1 MTRSNAKRRVVYF
14 SRMGI
19 SAILVCLLGVRAVRA
34 EESGKVEGEALLLPA
49 AMGVRI
55 DKSGNSWDIA
65 ADGSIGRVGSTM
77 VNHGLALELNGQ
89 EVDSFQPLM
98 TRDGR
103 EVVVFGKPMPH
114 LPSVEVQRRV
124 KLVDEFGALR
134 YVELFYNGS
143 SRKVVLDIFLKTNFS
158 GNYQTFVSNRGRTE
172 PLILEAG
179 ETGIV
184 VSPSP
189 GQASR
194 AFLFNLVGS
203 KSGLRPGISSQS
215 RFGLTFQYRISLESG
230 ESASLI
236 HAVAQVAIPQNF
248 DRQSLLALFEPYSL
262 EGLAAKENLD
272 DWNELLINLAAEDGG
287 PEVGNKGLEA
297 LGVERGAKDVLA
309 IGERTRLIGT
319 AEGSEVIAEGPY
331 GDVTIPLRSIAAI
344 VGNSGV
350 GLEPRV
356 YLRDGQIISANL
368 SLPGMSFSQAGGGK
382 LEINAG
388 TLDRL
393 VLGRAEADIDWRETG
408 VAMIETYS
416 GDRLRINDPAALKFN
431 AVTAWGELPIT
442 LDQLTWLGPVGR
454 NGAGYML
461 ELMNGTRCRVFLGR
475 SKVSVDTELMGN
487 ISISSVDLMQV
498 TTTASR
504 SRPKEL
510 VQSGMEAVIRA
521 AGGQVIVGSIGNTT
535 LPLVSKGLLIETPT
549 SKIRQIRRVE
559 GTALSSGGMPEKSPH
574 FEIERWDGGVLS
586 GLIRLDELS
595 MKVGGRNWKIPLEDI
610 EKIDTPSPLPD
621 RESLGAIEK
630 LISLLG
636 SSEWTV
642 REKATRELGA
652 FGYLARP
659 VLQRELATSGDP
671 EVSRRLERILSNLN

>member
-1 MTRSNAKRRVVYF
+1 MRLSHTNRRIVFF
-14 SRMGI
+14 SLMNIGGVL
-19 SAILVCLLGVRAVRA
+19 ACLLGVRAVNA
-34 EESGKVEGEALLLPA
+34 QELGEVDGEAILLPA

-65 ADGSIGRVGSTM
+65 PDGSIGRVGSTM

-89 EVDSFQPLM
+89 EFDSFQPLM

-103 EVVVFGKPMPH
+103 EVVIFGRPMAH
-114 LPSVEVQRRV
+114 LPGVEVQRRV
-124 KLVDEFGALR
+124 KLVEELGALR

-143 SRKVVLDIFLKTNFS
+143 SRKVILDVFLKTNFS

-172 PLILEAG
+172 PLLLESG

-189 GQASR
+189 GQANR

-203 KSGLRPGISSQS
+203 GSGFRPGISSQN

-262 EGLAAKENLD
+262 EDLAEKNELD
-272 DWNELLINLAAEDGG
+272 DWNELLTNLFPKG
-287 PEVGNKGLEA
+287 EVSESENLGLEE
-297 LGVERGAKDVLA
+297 LGVERRTKDVLA
-309 IGERTRLIGT
+309 IGDRTRLLGT
-319 AEGSEVIAEGPY
+319 LQGSEVIAGSPY
-331 GDVTIPLRSIAAI
+331 GEVNIPLRSVAAI
-344 VGNSGV
+344 VGDSAV
-350 GLEPRV
+350 GFEPRV
-356 YLRDGQIISANL
+356 YLRDGQIISAKL

-393 VLGRAEADIDWRETG
+393 VLGNAEDDINWRESG

-416 GDRLRINDPAALKFN
+416 GDRLRINDLQALKFT
-431 AVTAWGELPIT
+431 AVAAWGELPIT
-442 LDQLTWLGPVGR
+442 LNQLTWLGPVGR
-454 NGAGYML
+454 NGAGYMV

-475 SKVSVDTELMGN
+475 NKVSVDTELLGN
-487 ISISSVDLMQV
+487 ISISPADLMQV
-498 TTTASR
+498 TTRAER
-504 SRPKEL
+504 SQPKL
-510 VQSGMEAVIRA
+510 LIRSGMRAVIRA
-521 AGGQVIVGSIGNTT
+521 VGGQVIVGNIGNTT
-535 LPLVSKGLLIETPT
+535 LPFVSNGLLIETPT
-549 SKIRQIRRVE
+549 SKIRQIRQVE
-559 GTALSSGGMPEKSPH
+559 GTVLSSGGLPEKFPH

-595 MKVGGRNWKIPLEDI
+595 IKVGGRNWKIPLEDI
-610 EKIDTPSPLPD
+610 EKIDMPALLPD
-621 RESLGAIEK
+621 RKSLEAIEE

-642 REKATRELGA
+642 REKATRDLGA

-671 EVSRRLERILSNLN
+671 EVSRRLERILTMLN

>member
-1 MTRSNAKRRVVYF
+1 MRRLSIKRKTVCLTRKSIGA
-14 SRMGI
+14 
-19 SAILVCLLGVRAVRA
+19 ALACLLGVHAVGA
-34 EESGKVEGEALLLPA
+34 QEPEKVEEESHLLPA

-89 EVDSFQPLM
+89 EFDSFQPLM

-114 LPSVEVQRRV
+114 LPGVEVQRRV
-124 KLVDEFGALR
+124 KLVDDLGALR
-134 YVELFYNGS
+134 YVEFFYNGS
-143 SRKVVLDIFLKTNFS
+143 SREIVLDVFLKTNFS

-189 GQASR
+189 GQANR

-203 KSGLRPGISSQS
+203 GGGLRPGISSQN
-215 RFGLTFQYRISLESG
+215 RFGLTFQYRVSLESG

-248 DRQSLLALFEPYSL
+248 DRQSLLALFDPYSL
-262 EGLAAKENLD
+262 GGLAEKDDLD
-272 DWNELLINLAAEDGG
+272 DWNELLVNLAGEIGAVKGDHL
-287 PEVGNKGLEA
+287 GLEA
-297 LGVERGAKDVLA
+297 LGVERDTRDVLA
-309 IGERTRLIGT
+309 MGETTRLIGT
-319 AEGSEVIAEGPY
+319 AKGSEVVASGPY
-331 GDVTIPLRSIAAI
+331 GEVSIPLRSVAAI
-344 VGNSGV
+344 VGDSGA
-350 GLEPRV
+350 GFEPSV
-356 YLRDGQIISANL
+356 YLRDGQIFSANL
-368 SLPGMSFSQAGGGK
+368 SLPGMSFSQTGGGK
-382 LEINAG
+382 LEINAS

-393 VLGRAEADIDWRETG
+393 VLGNAEADIDWRESG

-416 GDRLRINDPAALKFN
+416 GDRLRINDPEALKFI
-431 AVTAWGELPIT
+431 AITAWGELPIA
-442 LDQLTWLGPVGR
+442 LNQLTWLEPIGR
-454 NGAGYML
+454 SGAGYML
-461 ELMNGTRCRVFLGR
+461 ELMDGTRCRVFLGR
-475 SKVSVDTELMGN
+475 NKVSVDTDLLGN
-487 ISISSVDLMQV
+487 ISISPVDLRRV
-498 TTTASR
+498 TTLAER
-504 SRPKEL
+504 GQPKQI
-510 VQSGMEAVIRA
+510 VQSGMRAAIRA
-521 AGGQVIVGSIGNTT
+521 AGGQVIVGNIGNTT
-535 LPLVSKGLLIETPT
+535 LPLVSSGVLIDTPT
-549 SKIRQIRRVE
+549 SQIRQITRVE

-595 MKVGGRNWKIPLEDI
+595 MRVGGRNWKIPLEDI
-610 EKIDTPSPLPD
+610 QEIDMPWPLPD
-621 RESLGAIEK
+621 HKSLEAIKK
-630 LISLLG
+630 LITLLG
-636 SSEWTV
+636 SSEWDV

-671 EVSRRLERILSNLN
+671 EVSRRLERILTNVN